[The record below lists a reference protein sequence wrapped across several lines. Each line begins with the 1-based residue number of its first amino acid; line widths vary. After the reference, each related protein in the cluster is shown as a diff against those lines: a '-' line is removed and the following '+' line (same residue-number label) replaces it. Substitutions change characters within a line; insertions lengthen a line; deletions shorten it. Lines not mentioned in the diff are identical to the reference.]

1 MPIKMSKY
9 WNSQEIVTIIIII
22 DIFRIWREN
31 KQRVRRGLA
40 KQKAPFGIWV
50 MLILSFNYSFL
61 LTGEI
66 VVERNLSLAQ
76 IFKRHPRQKYGGA
89 QKIFKIFSAMK

>member
-1 MPIKMSKY
+1 
-9 WNSQEIVTIIIII
+9 
-22 DIFRIWREN
+22 
-31 KQRVRRGLA
+31 
-40 KQKAPFGIWV
+40 
-50 MLILSFNYSFL
+50 MLILSFNFSFL

-89 QKIFKIFSAMK
+89 QKIFLIFFSDEMMNYKGISRLVLYFSGKERYLSSKLSNIWMNRKV